1 MKPGPTTQSDLTTLE
16 TELLRLF
23 VRQSRRMP
31 APVFVAA
38 LLLCWLGRSPPATQD
53 SVLGAWLVLV
63 AAALLARR
71 LVLNSRAVAALPP
84 STGLQVGVAFSTLN
98 GCIHAL
104 VLVVAPAPTD
114 VNMATQSLL
123 LVGLCAGAVATTAG
137 YRPAFLGYM
146 LPVIGALMLR
156 WSSSDLAIAAIIG
169 IFGAVLT
176 SLADDSYRLF
186 RDSFNIRL
194 QQLALNERLRE
205 ALRQAESANR
215 AKTRFLA
222 SASHDLRQPI
232 YTVSLFAASL
242 SLHPLDPETREI
254 SQHIDEA
261 LQSLTDQLDALL
273 DISKL
278 DAGIVPVQLEVV
290 APVRFLQRMWR
301 EFNPVAQEKGLEL
314 TIEIGCPSAG
324 TMLTDEVLLGRM
336 VGNLIDNAI
345 KYSVTGT
352 IALSL
357 FAQAGLLAM
366 VIEDEGPGIP
376 AEEHERVFEEFYQL
390 ENVERDRTK
399 GLGLGLSIVYRLAAL
414 LHVRLEMVSSPGH
427 GTVFYLLLP
436 EHCGGACEV
445 ARTPYHG
452 NPLAGLTVLVV
463 DDEARVRKGM
473 GMLLHRLGASAV
485 MADGTAA
492 ALQALERVTPNLL
505 LADLRLRGGD
515 TGIATVQAVR
525 ARLPGLPAILI
536 SGDTSPERLREAS
549 DAQIPLLHKPAPVA
563 QLQQLVAEL
572 VTPAR
577 KEDHVN

>member
-1 MKPGPTTQSDLTTLE
+1 MMPGPTTQSDLTTLE

-31 APVFVAA
+31 APVFIAA
-38 LLLCWLGRSPPATQD
+38 VLLCWLGRSPPATQD
-53 SVLGAWLVLV
+53 SVLAAWLALV
-63 AAALLARR
+63 ALALLARR
-71 LVLNSRAVAALPP
+71 LVLHSNAVAALPP
-84 STGLQVGVAFSTLN
+84 ARGLRVAVAFSTLN

-156 WSSSDLAIAAIIG
+156 WSSNDLAIAAIIG

-222 SASHDLRQPI
+222 SASHDLRQPLH
-232 YTVSLFAASL
+232 TVALSAATL
-242 SLHPLDPETREI
+242 SLRPLDPDTRRI
-254 SQHIDEA
+254 SQHIDKA
-261 LQSLTDQLDALL
+261 LERLASQLDALL

-278 DAGIVPVQLEVV
+278 DAGIVPVQLE
-290 APVRFLQRMWR
+290 ALALGPFLRQLWR
-301 EFNPVAQEKGLEL
+301 EFSPIAHEKGLVL
-314 TIEIGCPSAG
+314 TLDLDPGMPD
-324 TMLTDEVLLGRM
+324 TVMTDEVLLGRM
-336 VGNLIDNAI
+336 VGNVIDNAV
-345 KYSVTGT
+345 KYSRRGT

-357 FAQAGLLAM
+357 HAHAGLLAL

-376 AEEHERVFEEFYQL
+376 PEEQGRVFEEFYQL
-390 ENVERDRTK
+390 DNIERDRAK
-399 GLGLGLSIVYRLAAL
+399 GLGLGLSIVHRLAAL
-414 LHVRLEMVSSPGH
+414 LQVRLEMASVPGH
-427 GTVFYLLLP
+427 GTAFYLLLP
-436 EHCGGACEV
+436 EHRGDSPRV
-445 ARTPYHG
+445 ARVPFHG
-452 NPLAGLTVLVV
+452 NPLAALTVLVV
-463 DDEARVRKGM
+463 DDNADVRLSM
-473 GMLLHRLGASAV
+473 QELLHELGAAPV
-485 MADGTAA
+485 LANGTAE
-492 ALQALERVTPNLL
+492 ALLALERVKPDLL
-505 LADLRLRGGD
+505 LVDLRLRGGD
-515 TGIATVQAVR
+515 TGIATVHAVR

-549 DAQIPLLHKPAPVA
+549 DAHIPLLHKPTPVA

-572 VTPAR
+572 VTSPS
-577 KEDHVN
+577 KERHVR